1 MSLYVS
7 IENINVLKSNSN
19 TFHFRGNNIIYR
31 DIYKDLNKNNIIV
44 LKFLCSQLKIK
55 NYSKLNKEDLVNQLK
70 KKIIFEI

>member
-7 IENINVLKSNSN
+7 IENINVPKSNSD
-19 TFHFRGNNIIYR
+19 TFYFQGNNIIYR